1 MNGFSKVCT
10 VCEIKK
16 KKKKKRKG
24 KDKKK
29 KNTVTLEMFR
39 QIRLQCSNWTFS
51 FTGFMLIV

>member
-16 KKKKKRKG
+16 KKKKKG

-39 QIRLQCSNWTFS
+39 QIRLQRSNWTFS